1 MKIEAR
7 LIEYGRSLLEPGY
20 EFYPRSGVMQRVKEM
35 QENAGVHP
43 EGFTYDMVGPTDD
56 DPHTLACMPD
66 GGLGDMVDRM
76 AGAIDRSRRCC
87 EMREAVNT
95 LPAEYKALVEATY
108 CNYSWR
114 DIPRKPS
121 AAAKILGWTEEQFFE
136 RRRLMFAWLEGR
148 LVMVVKR
155 AA

>member
-1 MKIEAR
+1 MRIEAR

-20 EFYPRSGVMQRVKEM
+20 EFYPPTTVMHKIKEM
-35 QENAGVHP
+35 QENAGAHP
-43 EGFTYDMVGPTDD
+43 EGFTYDMVGPTED

-76 AGAIDRSRRCC
+76 AGAIDRSRRCA
-87 EMREAVNT
+87 EMREAVNS
-95 LPAEYKALVEATY
+95 LPADYKAIVEATY

-114 DIPRKPS
+114 DIPRRPSS
-121 AAAKILGWTEEQFFE
+121 AAKMLGWSEEVFIE
-136 RRRLMFAWLEGR
+136 RRRAMFLWLEDR
-148 LVMVVKR
+148 LVLVRK